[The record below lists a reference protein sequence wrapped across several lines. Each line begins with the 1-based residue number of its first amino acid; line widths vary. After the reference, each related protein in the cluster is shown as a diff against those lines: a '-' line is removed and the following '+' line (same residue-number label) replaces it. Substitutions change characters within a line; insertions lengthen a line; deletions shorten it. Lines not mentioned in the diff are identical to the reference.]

1 MEGTDMS
8 GFYFNENPTDATPQ
22 TDNQA
27 NPLEKP
33 IIENTPDA
41 QAVYNAATDVGN
53 KTQVDLNNAGYSG
66 RVNLNEDSLNRAQSG
81 EDYNK
86 NMQYGSTNIPV
97 EGPFANYNNM
107 SWDQTQRLSRLAD
120 AFNASH
126 RWTPG
131 KVGIDAAGTNIPQYV
146 RQDPIQTEEMRRG
159 DLTRQGLGQQQ
170 SLALNR
176 ANEILK
182 HPQDLINM
190 LDSKGIE
197 ANAAQLEIA
206 RNFADY
212 TQRAQYDA
220 EFKQRFEQA
229 LQKDMLNYTQAL
241 SYYWK
246 SEVATILYNQL
257 LTNST
262 FAQYMI
268 SNLTNTVGPNQTQ
281 LLASQLAD
289 QIIAS
294 GITQNKNKQSI
305 YLELQ
310 KILADIT
317 GAQAAI
323 DTTTGNYVAGQSYG
337 NFGKGWFGG
346 GVTK

>member
-1 MEGTDMS
+1 MEGTDMG
-8 GFYFNENPTDATPQ
+8 GFFFNEDPADITPQ
-22 TDNQA
+22 TNNQV

-33 IIENTPDA
+33 VIEDTPDA

-53 KTQVDLNNAGYSG
+53 KTQADLNNAGYNG
-66 RVNLNEDSLNRAQSG
+66 RANLNEGSLNRAQSG

-86 NMQYGSTNIPV
+86 NMQYGSNIPV

-120 AFNASH
+120 AYNASH

-131 KVGIDAAGTNIPQYV
+131 NFNADGSGQISQFVK
-146 RQDPIQTEEMRRG
+146 QDPIQTEEMRRG

-170 SLALNR
+170 SYQLGR

-241 SYYWK
+241 GYYWK
-246 SEVATILYNQL
+246 SEVATVLYNQL

-268 SNLTNTVGPNQTQ
+268 SQLTNNVGPNQTQ

-294 GITQNKNKQSI
+294 GVTQNKDKQSI

-337 NFGKGWFGG
+337 NFGRGWLGG

>member
-1 MEGTDMS
+1 MEGTDMG
-8 GFYFNENPTDATPQ
+8 GFYFNEDPADITPQ
-22 TDNQA
+22 TDNQV

-33 IIENTPDA
+33 VIEDTPDA
-41 QAVYNAATDVGN
+41 QAVYNAATDASN
-53 KTQVDLNNAGYSG
+53 KTQADLNGAGYNG
-66 RVNLNEDSLNRAQSG
+66 RANLNEGSLNRAQSG
-81 EDYNK
+81 EDYDK
-86 NMQYGSTNIPV
+86 NMQYGSNIPV
-97 EGPFANYNNM
+97 DSPFANYNNM

-131 KVGIDAAGTNIPQYV
+131 NFNADGSGQISQYV

-170 SLALNR
+170 SYQLGR

-182 HPQDLINM
+182 HPQDLLNM

-212 TQRAQYDA
+212 VQRSQHDA

-241 SYYWK
+241 GYYWR
-246 SEVATILYNQL
+246 SEVATVLYNQL

-294 GITQNKNKQSI
+294 GVTQNKNKQSI

-323 DTTTGNYVAGQSYG
+323 DTATGNYVAGQSAS

>member
-1 MEGTDMS
+1 MEGTDMG
-8 GFYFNENPTDATPQ
+8 GFYFNEDPADITPQ
-22 TDNQA
+22 TDNQV

-33 IIENTPDA
+33 VIEDTPDA
-41 QAVYNAATDVGN
+41 QAVYNAATDASN
-53 KTQVDLNNAGYSG
+53 KTQADLNAAGYNA
-66 RVNLNEDSLNRAQSG
+66 RANLNEGSLNRAQSG
-81 EDYNK
+81 EDYSK
-86 NMQYGSTNIPV
+86 NMQYGSNIPV

-120 AFNASH
+120 AYNASH

-131 KVGIDAAGTNIPQYV
+131 NFNADGSGQISQFV

-170 SLALNR
+170 SYQLGR

-246 SEVATILYNQL
+246 SEVATVLYNQL

-294 GITQNKNKQSI
+294 GVTQNKDKQSI

-337 NFGKGWFGG
+337 NFGRGWLGG
-346 GVTK
+346 GVTR

>member
-1 MEGTDMS
+1 MPGTDMS
-8 GFYFNENPTDATPQ
+8 GFDYNEAPAETTPKTTGQVNLFEQPTID
-22 TDNQA
+22 
-27 NPLEKP
+27 
-33 IIENTPDA
+33 NTPDA
-41 QAVYNAATDVGN
+41 QAVYDATTNAGN
-53 KTQVDLNNAGYSG
+53 KTQADLNAAGYNG
-66 RVNLNEDSLNRAQSG
+66 RANLNEDSLNRAQSG
-81 EDYNK
+81 EDFNK
-86 NMQYGSTNIPV
+86 NMQYGSNIPV
-97 EGPFANYNNM
+97 DSPFADYNNM

-120 AFNASH
+120 AFNSQTH
-126 RWTPG
+126 WTPG
-131 KVGIDAAGTNIPQYV
+131 TYSVRDGSGQVGQWQQNVPV
-146 RQDPIQTEEMRRG
+146 QTEEMRRG

-170 SLALNR
+170 SYQLGR

-182 HPQDLINM
+182 HPQDLLNM

-212 TQRAQYDA
+212 VQRSQHDA

-241 SYYWK
+241 GYYWK
-246 SEVATILYNQL
+246 SEVATVLYNQL
-257 LTNST
+257 LTNNT

-281 LLASQLAD
+281 MLASQLAD
-289 QIIAS
+289 DLINSNLI
-294 GITQNKNKQSI
+294 QNKSKQDI

-323 DTTTGNYVAGQSYG
+323 DTATGNYVAGQSAS

>member
-1 MEGTDMS
+1 MEGTDMG
-8 GFYFNENPTDATPQ
+8 GFFFNEDPADITPQ
-22 TDNQA
+22 TNNQV

-33 IIENTPDA
+33 VIEDTPDA

-53 KTQVDLNNAGYSG
+53 KTQADLNNAGYNG
-66 RVNLNEDSLNRAQSG
+66 RANLNEGSLNRAQSG

-86 NMQYGSTNIPV
+86 NMQYGSNIPV

-120 AFNASH
+120 AYNASH

-131 KVGIDAAGTNIPQYV
+131 NFNADGSGQISQFVK
-146 RQDPIQTEEMRRG
+146 QDPIQTEEMRRG

-170 SLALNR
+170 SYQLGR

-241 SYYWK
+241 GYYWK
-246 SEVATILYNQL
+246 SEVATVLYNQL

-268 SNLTNTVGPNQTQ
+268 SQLTNNVGPNQTQ

-294 GITQNKNKQSI
+294 GVTQNKDKQSI

-337 NFGKGWFGG
+337 NFGRGWLGG
-346 GVTK
+346 GVTR

>member
-1 MEGTDMS
+1 MEGTDMG
-8 GFYFNENPTDATPQ
+8 GFYFNEDPADTTPQ
-22 TDNQA
+22 TDNQV

-33 IIENTPDA
+33 VIEDTPDA
-41 QAVYNAATDVGN
+41 QAVYNAATDAGN
-53 KTQVDLNNAGYSG
+53 KTQADLNNAGYNG
-66 RVNLNEDSLNRAQSG
+66 RANLNEGSLNRAQSG

-86 NMQYGSTNIPV
+86 NMQYGSNIPV

-120 AFNASH
+120 AYNASH

-131 KVGIDAAGTNIPQYV
+131 NFNADGSGQISQFVK
-146 RQDPIQTEEMRRG
+146 QDPIQTEEMRRG
-159 DLTRQGLGQQQ
+159 DLTRQGLSQQQ
-170 SLALNR
+170 SYQLGR

-246 SEVATILYNQL
+246 SEVATVLYNQL

-294 GITQNKNKQSI
+294 GVTQNKNKQSI

-337 NFGKGWFGG
+337 NFGRGWLGG
-346 GVTK
+346 GVTR

>member
-1 MEGTDMS
+1 M
-8 GFYFNENPTDATPQ
+8 
-22 TDNQA
+22 
-27 NPLEKP
+27 
-33 IIENTPDA
+33 
-41 QAVYNAATDVGN
+41 YNAATDVGN
-53 KTQVDLNNAGYSG
+53 KTQADLNNAGYNG
-66 RVNLNEDSLNRAQSG
+66 RANLNEGSLNRAQSG

-86 NMQYGSTNIPV
+86 NMQYGSNIPV

-120 AFNASH
+120 AYNASH

-131 KVGIDAAGTNIPQYV
+131 NFNADGSGQISQFVK
-146 RQDPIQTEEMRRG
+146 QDPIQTEEMRRG

-170 SLALNR
+170 SYQLGR

-241 SYYWK
+241 GYYWK
-246 SEVATILYNQL
+246 SEVATVLYNQL

-268 SNLTNTVGPNQTQ
+268 SQLTNNVGPNQTQ

-294 GITQNKNKQSI
+294 GVTQNKDKQSI

-337 NFGKGWFGG
+337 NFGRGWLGG
-346 GVTK
+346 GVTR